1 MRTIKERAVGEIV
14 VKKSRF
20 IATLQ
25 PVEDKEEAESF
36 VAEMK
41 KKYWDARHNCSAYI
55 LPAVPGQTA
64 MLHSS
69 DDGEPSGTAGKPML
83 SVLEGRQL
91 SGVAVVVTRYFGGV
105 LLGTGGLVRAYQD
118 AVAEGVARAELL
130 EEKQMNRVSLETDYT
145 LWGKLQSFF
154 AGEESV
160 IQEDVA
166 YGEKVSVSLLFETDD
181 TQRLIKEIVDMTGGK
196 VTPQIVGSE
205 VRRVPV
211 TDMA

>member
-64 MLHSS
+64 VLHSS

-118 AVAEGVARAELL
+118 AVAEGITQAELL
-130 EEKQMNRVSLETDYT
+130 EEKQMNKALLETDYT
-145 LWGKLQSFF
+145 LWGKLQSYI
-154 AGEESV
+154 AGNESI
-160 IQEDVA
+160 IQEDVV
-166 YGEKVSVSLLFETDD
+166 YGEKVSVSLLFEAGD
-181 TQRLIKEIVDMTGGK
+181 TKRLTKEIVEMTGGK
-196 VTPQIVGSE
+196 VTPQIGESAVL
-205 VRRVPV
+205 RVPV
-211 TDMA
+211 TESL